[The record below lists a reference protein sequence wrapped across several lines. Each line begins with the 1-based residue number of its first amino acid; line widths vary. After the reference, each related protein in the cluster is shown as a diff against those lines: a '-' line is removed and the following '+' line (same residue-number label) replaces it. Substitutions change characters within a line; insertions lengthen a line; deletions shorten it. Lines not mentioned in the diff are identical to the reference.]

1 MVRDHRDLELLSEV
15 FGRYM
20 RLWWFSA
27 HEVFEGNAEDAPSA
41 GETGRA
47 AARAAGE
54 TQYRQFKQGHRFI
67 DDLPVEPLGGEDDVK

>member
-1 MVRDHRDLELLSEV
+1 
-15 FGRYM
+15 M

-27 HEVFEGNAEDAPSA
+27 HAPSA
-41 GETGRA
+41 GETGNA

-67 DDLPVEPLGGEDDVK
+67 DDLPVETLGGEDDVKSVWGAMARDAWSSARLARVVVGPHTV